1 MDKNIELFV
10 PGRLCLMGEHSDWA
24 SGYRNIN
31 KNIELGYA
39 IVTGIEEG
47 IYATATSSDKFIV
60 KFKDNKHSDFIC
72 DMNKEKLKKIAEEGG
87 FFSYVAG
94 VAYCVKEQYDVG
106 GVEITIT
113 KETIPTKKGLSSSA
127 AICVLVARA
136 FNQIYNLHLNTLGE
150 MNLAYYGEITTPSK
164 CGRLDQACA
173 FGKKPILI
181 EFDGNKIN
189 IKDIKVG
196 SDFYFVFAD
205 LMAKKDTVKILND
218 LNDCFPYPET
228 KLEKNVQEGLGEQ
241 NKKIIKEALKY
252 IENGDPEGLGVSLTR
267 AQEIFDEY
275 VAPACPEELTSPIL
289 HKTLNDKKIKS
300 LTLGGKGV
308 GSQGDGTIQFLAKDE
323 KTQQKVK
330 EYLIKKLKMHAYTLT
345 IQKTKTVTKAIIPV
359 AGNGTRMFP
368 ITKIMKKAFLPVI
381 DKNEMVKPA
390 LMCILEELDEAG
402 IEEIALVIDKDDQKD
417 YEKFFNS
424 NLSDEIAK
432 KLTPE
437 QLEYENK
444 IVRIGRKIK
453 YVIQE
458 EKLGLGH
465 AVSLCSNFANND
477 PVLLVLGDQ
486 LFSSYENKSCTAQLL
501 DNFSETNAL
510 TISVAETPLSDVS
523 KYGILSGV
531 KEDDKDYYKVDKMY
545 EKPDPEYAEKYLY
558 TLDNGVKKYYSVF
571 GEYVL
576 TPDVFKKLEERI
588 AKKLTTKGEYQITDA
603 LDEVREDKGMTAFIT
618 NGEMYDIGNM
628 TSYQKTLCKK
638 L

>member
-1 MDKNIELFV
+1 M
-10 PGRLCLMGEHSDWA
+10 
-24 SGYRNIN
+24 
-31 KNIELGYA
+31 
-39 IVTGIEEG
+39 
-47 IYATATSSDKFIV
+47 
-60 KFKDNKHSDFIC
+60 
-72 DMNKEKLKKIAEEGG
+72 
-87 FFSYVAG
+87 
-94 VAYCVKEQYDVG
+94 
-106 GVEITIT
+106 
-113 KETIPTKKGLSSSA
+113 
-127 AICVLVARA
+127 
-136 FNQIYNLHLNTLGE
+136 
-150 MNLAYYGEITTPSK
+150 
-164 CGRLDQACA
+164 
-173 FGKKPILI
+173 
-181 EFDGNKIN
+181 
-189 IKDIKVG
+189 
-196 SDFYFVFAD
+196 
-205 LMAKKDTVKILND
+205 
-218 LNDCFPYPET
+218 
-228 KLEKNVQEGLGEQ
+228 
-241 NKKIIKEALKY
+241 
-252 IENGDPEGLGVSLTR
+252 TR